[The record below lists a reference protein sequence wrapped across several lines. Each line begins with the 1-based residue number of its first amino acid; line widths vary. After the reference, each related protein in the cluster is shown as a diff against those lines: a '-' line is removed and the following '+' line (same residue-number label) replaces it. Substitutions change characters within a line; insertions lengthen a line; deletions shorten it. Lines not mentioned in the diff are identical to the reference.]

1 MDQNGIQLT
10 RKSASSWAEALG
22 RDGAGSQAASRSR
35 KAELS
40 PRDTEGVVC
49 NVAFKREAQAYEFH
63 VKGDRTGRLY
73 KVGLSKWH
81 CGNWT
86 VTTHPLACMLAMNTY
101 DCQGC
106 TITGDVIY
114 HPPRNFL
121 LSPIK
126 PSVYVALSRVT
137 SRDRIEM
144 TNCNF
149 AETVGEV
156 RFYDDR
162 LVAYRKRVKMES
174 GYASW
179 HKLTLEELI
188 RLTSPKPKAALGHRE
203 KKPKEIP
210 VPHRTPL
217 DPRTTAPESS
227 RRRDSSSAG
236 VAGGGAARAEV
247 TQRASPPELSRSVA
261 GDELS
266 PSPRRRVAFAETA
279 RVARRDVA
287 HQDIRTD
294 PLDTHGLSERKDS
307 SALVPYGSYTYDSA
321 KSYLPGGLFHFVKD
335 VDTYVPTLHGLGQ
348 DFISRLKEVAVCEA
362 TSSMV
367 DRPFLNAPHLYE
379 VELINTGHESLR
391 QGDRFTVQLPNR
403 QDVEAQCKAEGDP
416 GYEATVNRGIWG
428 GLLATRRVNCE
439 YGGDPVEEAI
449 QAIKREPD
457 FDVFRLISPYEPQ
470 SVLSMMSL
478 IANGADHHLVPE
490 GTRRMAANAV
500 NGAFDANAVA
510 LVVQDEQ
517 AKRFLRTVIGHAMTI
532 VESVQG
538 FAGGQVIRACS
549 GYNTSR
555 IRTGERFMAQLNVNR
570 WLL

>member
-1 MDQNGIQLT
+1 
-10 RKSASSWAEALG
+10 
-22 RDGAGSQAASRSR
+22 
-35 KAELS
+35 
-40 PRDTEGVVC
+40 
-49 NVAFKREAQAYEFH
+49 
-63 VKGDRTGRLY
+63 
-73 KVGLSKWH
+73 
-81 CGNWT
+81 
-86 VTTHPLACMLAMNTY
+86 
-101 DCQGC
+101 
-106 TITGDVIY
+106 
-114 HPPRNFL
+114 
-121 LSPIK
+121 
-126 PSVYVALSRVT
+126 
-137 SRDRIEM
+137 
-144 TNCNF
+144 
-149 AETVGEV
+149 
-156 RFYDDR
+156 
-162 LVAYRKRVKMES
+162 MES

-188 RLTSPKPKAALGHRE
+188 RLTSPKPKAALGHCE

-217 DPRTTAPESS
+217 DPRTTV
-227 RRRDSSSAG
+227 RRRDSSRASRSG
-236 VAGGGAARAEV
+236 DGLEPPPRAEA
-247 TQRASPPELSRSVA
+247 RDDLNSIYGPIRSY
-261 GDELS
+261 
-266 PSPRRRVAFAETA
+266 
-279 RVARRDVA
+279 
-287 HQDIRTD
+287 
-294 PLDTHGLSERKDS
+294 THGLSERKDS
-307 SALVPYGSYTYDSA
+307 SALVPYSSYTYDSA

-348 DFISRLKEVAVCEA
+348 DFISRLKEVAVCKA

-367 DRPFLNAPHLYE
+367 RPFLNAPHLYE

-403 QDVEAQCKAEGDP
+403 QDVDAQCKAEGDP

-457 FDVFRLISPYEPQ
+457 FDVFRLISPQ

-490 GTRRMAANAV
+490 GTRWMAANAV

-532 VESVQG
+532 V
-538 FAGGQVIRACS
+538 
-549 GYNTSR
+549 
-555 IRTGERFMAQLNVNR
+555 
-570 WLL
+570 